1 MEIAHFYF
9 ELIILTRL
17 QYTYID
23 RIELKRVHFN
33 YKNYN
38 IRILFG
44 LNKLLK
50 VGCMAVSDQKLQ
62 EAIDT
67 LRGSG
72 VRITPQRHAVLEY
85 LLNSMIH
92 PTADD
97 IYKAL
102 ESKFPNM
109 SVATVYNNLR
119 VLRQIGLVRE
129 LTYGDSSS
137 RFDYNS
143 SEHYHIICE
152 ECGKIE
158 DFHYPVLDEV
168 ESLAEQVTGFDVTH
182 HRMEIYG
189 TCEDCKELETQKH

>member
-1 MEIAHFYF
+1 M
-9 ELIILTRL
+9 
-17 QYTYID
+17 
-23 RIELKRVHFN
+23 
-33 YKNYN
+33 
-38 IRILFG
+38 
-44 LNKLLK
+44 
-50 VGCMAVSDQKLQ
+50 SDDKLQ

-67 LRGSG
+67 LRNYG

-85 LLNSMIH
+85 LLNSMVH

-102 ESKFPNM
+102 EGKFPNM

-119 VLRQIGLVRE
+119 VLRKIGLVRE

-143 SEHYHIICE
+143 TEHYHIICE
-152 ECGKIE
+152 ECGKIV
-158 DFHYPVLDEV
+158 DFHYPTLDEV
-168 ESLAEQVTGFDVTH
+168 ESLAEQVTGFDVSH

-189 TCEDCKELETQKH
+189 KCEKCQQLEPQEH